1 MNYQVRNEATNFIVA
16 GSDTTAVTLTY
27 LVWAVL
33 KRPQLRAALEEEVDA
48 LSPELLPE
56 ELQQAPLMNSIID
69 EALRL
74 YGAAPGPL
82 PRTVPEGGATLG
94 DHFIPAGTTVT
105 THAYT
110 LHRDPDIFLD
120 PLE

>member
-1 MNYQVRNEATNFIVA
+1 
-16 GSDTTAVTLTY
+16 VTLTY

-33 KRPQLRAALEEEVDA
+33 KRPQLQAALEEEVAA

-56 ELQQAPLMNSIID
+56 ELQRAPLLNSIID

-74 YGAAPGPL
+74 YGAAPGLL
-82 PRTVPEGGATLG
+82 PRTVPEGGATLEG
-94 DHFIPAGTTVT
+94 HFVPAGTTVT
-105 THAYT
+105 TQAYT
-110 LHRDPDIFLD
+110 LHRDPEIFPN

>member
-1 MNYQVRNEATNFIVA
+1 M
-16 GSDTTAVTLTY
+16 TLTY
-27 LVWAVL
+27 LIWAVL
-33 KRPQLRAALEEEVDA
+33 KRPQLQAALEAEVAA
-48 LSPELLPE
+48 LSPELLPG

-82 PRTVPEGGATLG
+82 PRTVPDGGATLAN
-94 DHFIPAGTTVT
+94 HFIPAGMTVT

-110 LHRDPDIFLD
+110 LHRDPDIFPN